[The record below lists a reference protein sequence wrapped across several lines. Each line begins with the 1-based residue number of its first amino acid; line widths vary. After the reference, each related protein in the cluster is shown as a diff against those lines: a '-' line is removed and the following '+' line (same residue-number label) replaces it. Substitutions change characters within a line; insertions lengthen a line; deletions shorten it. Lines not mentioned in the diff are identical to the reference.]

1 MASQLLLGAAAAALV
16 LMVAASPAPAQ
27 APAPDRPHLASAS
40 IEALQRTYLE
50 CDRIATR
57 TLLDLASAAHCSMV
71 GEELKHRA
79 FGGDFEQLLAW
90 WRANKQAGAEG
101 VTDSQMR
108 DDSPDPPGPSAT
120 EFTLGSAP

>member
-1 MASQLLLGAAAAALV
+1 MASPLLLGAAAAALV
-16 LMVAASPAPAQ
+16 LMAAASPAPAQ

-50 CDRIATR
+50 CDHIATR

-71 GEELKHRA
+71 AEELKQRV

-90 WRANKQAGAEG
+90 WRANRWRGEEAVSDAQTHDHG
-101 VTDSQMR
+101 
-108 DDSPDPPGPSAT
+108 DDVP
-120 EFTLGSAP
+120 